1 MRYFRQRGRK
11 EIPIPEKQASAPKGC
26 TLLANN
32 RGKKIVIDV
41 WASWCKDCL
50 ESLPDIKKLQDDD
63 RIESAGRN
71 GGDRVK
77 WAIIGIIGSSAIIG
91 TITLIF
97 NLVEKIGHN

>member
-1 MRYFRQRGRK
+1 MEHILVIVESITLELKEHKRFISGNDKHIALVDQR
-11 EIPIPEKQASAPKGC
+11 
-26 TLLANN
+26 L
-32 RGKKIVIDV
+32 KI
-41 WASWCKDCL
+41 A
-50 ESLPDIKKLQDDD
+50 ESILNDIKKLQDND